1 MVRVWFVL
9 GIAAVIFWIYAIAD
23 CAFFDRSR
31 IRGVSR
37 GWWVAIVVLLP
48 VIGGILWFLIGR
60 GRAYRAGGKG
70 PLAPDDDVDFLRGLR
85 NDAEQNERIRRLEQE
100 LAELDADDTKGSG
113 PGRTPG
119 APTPPEGTRGSDRKR
134 PDAPDAPGEVGPSGR
149 PNG

>member
-1 MVRVWFVL
+1 MVRVWFVV

-48 VIGGILWFLIGR
+48 VLGGILWFLIGR

-70 PLAPDDDVDFLRGLR
+70 PLAPDDDVEFLRGLG
-85 NDAEQNERIRRLEQE
+85 NDAAQDERIRRLEQE
-100 LAELDADDTKGSG
+100 LADLDT
-113 PGRTPG
+113 TE
-119 APTPPEGTRGSDRKR
+119 PPE
-134 PDAPDAPGEVGPSGR
+134 PDAGDVPHPDSKRHDGPDATGEAGASGR

>member
-37 GWWVAIVVLLP
+37 GWWVTIVVLLP
-48 VIGGILWFLIGR
+48 VIGGILWFVIGR

-70 PLAPDDDVDFLRGLR
+70 PLAPDDDVEFLRGLR
-85 NDAEQNERIRRLEQE
+85 SDAEQDERIRRLEQE
-100 LAELDADDTKGSG
+100 LADLDTDEPHDPESG
-113 PGRTPG
+113 DVPHPD
-119 APTPPEGTRGSDRKR
+119 SKR
-134 PDAPDAPGEVGPSGR
+134 HDGPDAAGEAGTSGR